1 VSIQPFAARN
11 LCKKRVLDRLIGA
24 EHATDEPHTATH
36 LDHTMKRLG
45 FSLLALGLLFG
56 MLGVRGQPRAAP
68 LVVHEW
74 GTITTRHRPNGAPQ
88 GRLNRIGK
96 SEVLP
101 AFVHRYEP
109 PQTKDDPEKSLT
121 KSPLTPGRPDVT
133 MRLETPVL
141 YFYPPVGAPSPP
153 PFDVSVT
160 FRGGIVNEFYPR
172 AEAAVEVDV
181 ERVNAKIEA
190 GLIKSWDG
198 AVLNNYVLGR
208 LRWRNV
214 ALGNDLTIPRTS
226 SHAWLAPRRVRSTG
240 VTIPS
245 GEGERY
251 LFYRGVAHLDALVQT
266 ELSPAAVRLR
276 APRRL
281 HWMRAPSMTLGNL
294 WLVDIRPDGSA
305 AFREY
310 TQIGIAKN
318 AASREL
324 LRIPLFAAKDYT
336 ASGLGD
342 LRQSMKRA
350 LVAAGLFEDEAEAM
364 LETWKESYYR
374 TPGLR
379 IFYTVPDEWLS
390 YFLPVRISIPHEMTR
405 VLVGRIDLVRR

>member
-1 VSIQPFAARN
+1 MDMTAH
-11 LCKKRVLDRLIGA
+11 DGA
-24 EHATDEPHTATH
+24 HVASAKP
-36 LDHTMKRLG
+36 KRLKRLAL
-45 FSLLALGLLFG
+45 SLLTLGLL
-56 MLGVRGQPRAAP
+56 LGVLAVVVGRPAQRASAQRASP

-74 GTITTRHRPNGAPQ
+74 GTITTRHAPNGKPE
-88 GRLNRIGK
+88 GRLNRIGR

-109 PQTKDDPEKSLT
+109 PRTKDDPAKSLT

-133 MRLETPVL
+133 MRLETPVV
-141 YFYPPVGAPSPP
+141 YFYPPAGSASLP

-172 AEAAVEVDV
+172 GEPSVEVDV
-181 ERVNAKIEA
+181 ERVNAKVEA
-190 GLIKSWDG
+190 GLIKEWDG
-198 AVLNNYVLGR
+198 AVLNDYVVGG
-208 LRWRNV
+208 LRWRGLSLKDAV
-214 ALGNDLTIPRTS
+214 TIPRTT
-226 SHAWLAPRRVRSTG
+226 SHAWLAPRRVQSTG
-240 VTIPS
+240 VVTS
-245 GEGERY
+245 TGEGERY

-266 ELSPAAVRLR
+266 QLSADGVRLR

-281 HWMRAPSMTLGNL
+281 HWMRASSMTIANL
-294 WLVDIRPDGSA
+294 WLVDVRPDGSA

-310 TQIGIAKN
+310 AGIEIAKDS
-318 AASREL
+318 ASHEL
-324 LRIPLFAAKDYT
+324 RHIPLFAEKDYT
-336 ASGLGD
+336 TRSLGH
-342 LRQSMKRA
+342 LRREMKQA

-364 LETWKESYYR
+364 LETWSESYFR

-390 YFLPVRISIPHEMTR
+390 YFLPLRISIPHELTR

>member
-1 VSIQPFAARN
+1 
-11 LCKKRVLDRLIGA
+11 
-24 EHATDEPHTATH
+24 
-36 LDHTMKRLG
+36 MKRLSV
-45 FSLLALGLLFG
+45 SLLALGLL
-56 MLGVRGQPRAAP
+56 LGILAVCGAERTSP
-68 LVVHEW
+68 LMVHEW
-74 GTITTRHRPNGAPQ
+74 GTITTRHAPGGTPE
-88 GRLNRIGK
+88 GRLNRISE

-109 PQTKDDPEKSLT
+109 PATQDKPEKSLG

-141 YFYPPVGAPSPP
+141 YFYPPANSTSVP

-172 AEAAVEVDV
+172 ADASVEVDV
-181 ERVNAKIEA
+181 DRVNAKIEA
-190 GLIKSWDG
+190 GHLKSWDG
-198 AVLNNYVLGR
+198 AVLNNYVTGG
-208 LRWRNV
+208 LRWRGLSLKETV
-214 ALGNDLTIPRTS
+214 AIPRTS

-240 VTIPS
+240 VATAS

-266 ELSPAAVRLR
+266 ELSATEVRLR

-281 HWMRAPSMTLGNL
+281 HWMPAPSMTIGNL
-294 WLVDIRPDGSA
+294 WLVDIRADGSA

-310 TQIGIAKN
+310 TQIGIAKDG
-318 AASREL
+318 ASREL
-324 LRIPLFAAKDYT
+324 RRIPLFAGTDYT
-336 ASGLGD
+336 TGNLGA
-342 LRQSMKRA
+342 LRRSMKQA
-350 LVAAGLFEDEAEAM
+350 LVTAGLFEDEAEAM
-364 LETWKESYYR
+364 LETWNESYFG

-390 YFLPVRISIPHEMTR
+390 YFLPLQISVPHELKR
-405 VLVGRIDLVRR
+405 VLVGRIDLVRG

>member
-1 VSIQPFAARN
+1 MLN
-11 LCKKRVLDRLIGA
+11 RLSV
-24 EHATDEPHTATH
+24 
-36 LDHTMKRLG
+36 
-45 FSLLALGLLFG
+45 SLLTLGLLLG
-56 MLGVRGQPRAAP
+56 ILGVRGAKRTSL

-74 GTITTRHRPNGAPQ
+74 GTITTRHAPNGRPK
-88 GRLNRIGK
+88 GRLNRI
-96 SEVLP
+96 SQAEVLP
-101 AFVHRYEP
+101 AFVHRYDP
-109 PQTKDDPEKSLT
+109 RPTKDDPEKSLD
-121 KSPLTPGRPDVT
+121 KSPFTPGRPDVT

-141 YFYPPVGAPSPP
+141 YFYPPAGSPSLP

-172 AEAAVEVDV
+172 GEASVEVDV

-190 GLIKSWDG
+190 GHIKSWNG
-198 AVLNNYVLGR
+198 EVLNNYVVGG
-208 LRWRNV
+208 LRWRGLSLKEAV
-214 ALGNDLTIPRTS
+214 TIPQTS

-240 VTIPS
+240 VVTSS

-266 ELSPAAVRLR
+266 QLSAAEVRLR

-281 HWMRAPSMTLGNL
+281 HWLRAPSMTIANL

-318 AASREL
+318 AASREIR
-324 LRIPLFAAKDYT
+324 RIPLFAAEDYT
-336 ASGLGD
+336 AGSLRD
-342 LRQSMKRA
+342 LRRSMKQA

-364 LETWKESYYR
+364 LETWKESYYG

-390 YFLPVRISIPHEMTR
+390 YFLPLRISIPHELKR

>member
-1 VSIQPFAARN
+1 
-11 LCKKRVLDRLIGA
+11 
-24 EHATDEPHTATH
+24 
-36 LDHTMKRLG
+36 MKRLSV
-45 FSLLALGLLFG
+45 SLLTLGLLLG
-56 MLGVRGQPRAAP
+56 IIGVRGAERASP

-74 GTITTRHRPNGAPQ
+74 GTITTRHAPDGTPS
-88 GRLNRIGK
+88 GRLNRISE

-109 PQTKDDPEKSLT
+109 PSTKDNPQKSLT
-121 KSPLTPGRPDVT
+121 KSPVTPGRPDVT

-141 YFYPPVGAPSPP
+141 YFYPPAGSSSVP

-172 AEAAVEVDV
+172 ADASVEVDV
-181 ERVNAKIEA
+181 DRVNAKIEA
-190 GLIKSWDG
+190 GYIKAWDG
-198 AVLNNYVLGR
+198 AVLNNYVVGGLH
-208 LRWRNV
+208 WRGLSLKEAV
-214 ALGNDLTIPRTS
+214 TIPQTS
-226 SHAWLAPRRVRSTG
+226 SDAWLAPRRVRSVG
-240 VTIPS
+240 VVTPS

-266 ELSPAAVRLR
+266 KLSRGEVQLR
-276 APRRL
+276 APQRL
-281 HWMRAPSMTLGNL
+281 HWLRAPSMTIANL

-310 TQIGIAKN
+310 TQIGIAKD

-324 LRIPLFAAKDYT
+324 RRVPLFTATDYT
-336 ASGLGD
+336 TARLGD
-342 LRQSMKRA
+342 LRRAMKQA
-350 LVAAGLFEDEAEAM
+350 LMAAGLFEDEAEAM

-374 TPGLR
+374 TSGLR

-390 YFLPVRISIPHEMTR
+390 YFLPLRISVPHELKR
-405 VLVGRIDLVRR
+405 VLVGRIDLMRR